1 MKHDRTS
8 DGGVEMPDPMRVLV
22 VDDSDVVRDLI
33 TLNLELEGL
42 SVTCAE
48 DGQEALDLVKALS
61 PHVITLDVMMP
72 RLDGFETASAL
83 RADPETAHIPIVM
96 VTGRSA
102 LADME
107 RGEALGVDAYLAKP
121 FEPAE
126 LVSVVRSLARSG
138 RRLPEA

>member
-1 MKHDRTS
+1 
-8 DGGVEMPDPMRVLV
+8 MPDPMRVLV